1 MKFTTAPT
9 PPTSDTTASRVP
21 RGSAIASHLCLSL
34 LLAVSLVLTNPTSA
48 SADEDKK
55 FSIVAWNMIN
65 PENPALGYFKD
76 PNQFEIMKDCGFNVA
91 GMLTPSLLYSAEQ
104 AGMKGWLMVPELHS
118 ALDRLA
124 FEKVPPTDQMIE
136 QIVEK
141 MVKEYDKN
149 PAVYGYYVKDEPSAS
164 LFPLIAKIG
173 AEIEKQSKKPWYVN
187 LLPTYASAVSQLG
200 SESYDAY
207 VRDFIKICKP
217 KYLAYD
223 HYALM
228 EGGKY
233 RPGYWENMNRFYS
246 IAKEH
251 DLPVIPVV
259 QSVAH
264 CIYRD
269 MTEADLLFQVFS
281 HLAYGAKGI
290 QYFTYF
296 TPRLGNYR
304 NAPIDQFGSKTPTWY
319 LVQKIN
325 RRLDILAP
333 KLMDLEWVRSYHFG
347 NAIPVEYG
355 VVAADE
361 FSLVK
366 EVKNHD
372 GTTPNVLIGELTDPS
387 GANYVMVVNKD
398 LSYSINVAMTFK
410 TTPKSMHEFGRWSG
424 KLEPWTGENAWL
436 APGEGVLMKVE
447 F

>member
-9 PPTSDTTASRVP
+9 TPISDATASRAP

-48 SADEDKK
+48 RADEAKK
-55 FSIVAWNMIN
+55 FSIVAWNMID

-91 GMLTPSLLYSAEQ
+91 GMLTPSLLLSAEQ

-173 AEIEKQSKKPWYVN
+173 AEIEKRSKKPWYVN
-187 LLPTYASAVSQLG
+187 LLPTYASALSQLQ

-251 DLPVIPVV
+251 DLPVIPVI

-296 TPRLGNYR
+296 SPRLGNYR

-333 KLMDLEWVRSYHFG
+333 KLVDLKWVRSYHFG

-361 FSLVK
+361 LSLVK
-366 EVKNHD
+366 AVKNYD
-372 GTTPNVLIGELTDPS
+372 GTTPNVLIGELNDPS
-387 GANYVMVVNKD
+387 GANYVMVVNND
-398 LSYSINVAMTFK
+398 LSNSINVAMTFK

>member
-1 MKFTTAPT
+1 MKFTTA
-9 PPTSDTTASRVP
+9 PTSDTTASRAP

-34 LLAVSLVLTNPTSA
+34 LLAVPLILTSPTSA
-48 SADEDKK
+48 RADDAKK
-55 FSIVAWNMIN
+55 FSIVAWNMID
-65 PENPALGYFKD
+65 PENTALGYFKD
-76 PNQFEIMKDCGFNVA
+76 PNQFETMRNCGFNVA

-124 FEKVPPTDQMIE
+124 FEKVPLTDQKIE
-136 QIVEK
+136 EIVEK
-141 MVKEYDKN
+141 MVKEYDNN
-149 PAVYGYYVKDEPSAS
+149 PAVYGYYVKDEPGAS

-173 AEIEKQSKKPWYVN
+173 AAIEKRSKKPWYIN

-223 HYALM
+223 HYALL

-251 DLPVIPVV
+251 DLPVIPII

-319 LVQKIN
+319 LVQKSN
-325 RRLDILAP
+325 RRLEILAP
-333 KLMDLEWVRSYHFG
+333 KLVDLKWVRSYHFG

-361 FSLVK
+361 TALVK
-366 EVKNHD
+366 DVKNHD
-372 GTTPNVLIGELTDPS
+372 GTTPNVLIGELNDPS

-398 LSYSINVAMTFK
+398 LSNSINVAMTFK

>member
-9 PPTSDTTASRVP
+9 SDATASRAP

-48 SADEDKK
+48 SADEAKK
-55 FSIVAWNMIN
+55 FSIVAWNMID

-124 FEKVPPTDQMIE
+124 FEKVQPTDQMIE

-141 MVKEYDKN
+141 MVKEYDNN

-173 AEIEKQSKKPWYVN
+173 SEIEKRSKKPWYVN

-251 DLPVIPVV
+251 DLPVIPVI

-296 TPRLGNYR
+296 SPRLGNYR

-361 FSLVK
+361 LSLVK

-372 GTTPNVLIGELTDPS
+372 GTTPNVLIGELNDPS

-398 LSYSINVAMTFK
+398 LSNSINVAMTFK

-436 APGEGVLMKVE
+436 APGEGVLMKVVFE
-447 F
+447 

>member
-1 MKFTTAPT
+1 
-9 PPTSDTTASRVP
+9 
-21 RGSAIASHLCLSL
+21 L

-48 SADEDKK
+48 RADEAKK
-55 FSIVAWNMIN
+55 FSIVAWNMID

-91 GMLTPSLLYSAEQ
+91 GMLTPSLLLSAEQ

-173 AEIEKQSKKPWYVN
+173 AEIEKRSKKPWYVN
-187 LLPTYASAVSQLG
+187 LLPTYASALSQLQ

-251 DLPVIPVV
+251 DLPVIPVI

-296 TPRLGNYR
+296 SPRLGNYR

-333 KLMDLEWVRSYHFG
+333 KLVDLKWVRSYHFG

-361 FSLVK
+361 LSLVK
-366 EVKNHD
+366 AVKNYD
-372 GTTPNVLIGELTDPS
+372 GTTPNVLIGELNDPS
-387 GANYVMVVNKD
+387 GANYVMVVNND
-398 LSYSINVAMTFK
+398 LSNSINVAMTFK

>member
-1 MKFTTAPT
+1 
-9 PPTSDTTASRVP
+9 
-21 RGSAIASHLCLSL
+21 LSF

-48 SADEDKK
+48 RADEAKK

-124 FEKVPPTDQMIE
+124 FEKVQPTDQMIE

-173 AEIEKQSKKPWYVN
+173 SEIEKRSKKPWYVN
-187 LLPTYASAVSQLG
+187 LLPTYASALSQLQ

-207 VRDFIKICKP
+207 VRDFIKTCKP

-223 HYALM
+223 HYALL

-251 DLPVIPVV
+251 DLPVIPVI
-259 QSVAH
+259 QSVANLV
-264 CIYRD
+264 YRD

-325 RRLDILAP
+325 RRLEILAP
-333 KLMDLEWVRSYHFG
+333 KLVDLKWVRSYHFG
-347 NAIPVEYG
+347 NPIPVEYG

-361 FSLVK
+361 LSLVK
-366 EVKNHD
+366 AVKNYD
-372 GTTPNVLIGELTDPS
+372 GTTPNVLIGELNDPS
-387 GANYVMVVNKD
+387 GANYVMVVNND
-398 LSYSINVAMTFK
+398 LSNSVNVAMTFK